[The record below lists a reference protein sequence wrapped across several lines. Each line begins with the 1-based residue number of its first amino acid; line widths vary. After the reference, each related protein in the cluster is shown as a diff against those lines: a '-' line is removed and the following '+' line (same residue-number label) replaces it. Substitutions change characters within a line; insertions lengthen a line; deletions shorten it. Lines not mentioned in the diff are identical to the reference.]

1 MDGAVFPPCYL
12 PGPNHGGSNE
22 DNGDLLQK
30 DPYMYC
36 YTYSSQPCSRPPLTH
51 VSAGDSWTPPGQ
63 VWVNLLWGHRSFLL
77 GPGVHQVLFVPSKSL
92 FPKSCVSSGSSM
104 MGLIATSSKRVYAI
118 SKCATPYPSLLY
130 QATSPE
136 AVHH

>member
-1 MDGAVFPPCYL
+1 MKIMVTSSKGPMQALLYSVL
-12 PGPNHGGSNE
+12 PTMQQAITNTRFHQR
-22 DNGDLLQK
+22 LL
-30 DPYMYC
+30 D
-36 YTYSSQPCSRPPLTH
+36 TH
-51 VSAGDSWTPPGQ
+51 RQ
-63 VWVNLLWGHRSFLL
+63 VWVSLLWGHFSFLL
-77 GPGVHQVLFVPSKSL
+77 GPVVHKVLFVPSKSL

>member
-12 PGPNHGGSNE
+12 PGLNHGGGNE
-22 DNGDLLQK
+22 DNGYLLQK

-36 YTYSSQPCSRPPLTH
+36 YTYSSQPCSRPLPTH
-51 VSAGDSWTPPGQ
+51 TSTGDSWTSPGQ

-92 FPKSCVSSGSSM
+92 FPKFCVSSGSSM
-104 MGLIATSSKRVYAI
+104 VGLMANFSKRAYAI
-118 SKCATPYPSLLY
+118 PKSAAPRAPAPVESTADLNL
-130 QATSPE
+130 
-136 AVHH
+136 HR